1 MAGDMSLR
9 LGRFT
14 RLAPP
19 LTAILLLAAC
29 ARSYPPAPVEFRGA
43 QGGQARPTTSAPAV
57 AARSQGAPVQVAAAN
72 VARPQSHR
80 VQKGETIYTV
90 ARRYGVENS
99 ALVRANNL
107 PPPYR
112 LEAGQVLNIPGGT
125 AQPMPTTVEAS
136 TAPASAGASVAP
148 AALPTDPVR
157 RGVDSAPLAAP
168 GRTSAAPVTAAENHP
183 VQTANASSA
192 PITPSG
198 AVSAPKAPEPHA
210 AVEPIKP
217 AAPVAAAPEP
227 IKVPARPA
235 SPVIEASAN
244 SSAAT
249 AGRNLTAPDVG
260 LPSRDGRSFQWPLRG
275 QIVSEFGAKSGG
287 LHNDGINIAATQ
299 GAAVRAS
306 EAGTV
311 VYAGNEVRGFGNLL
325 LIRHADGWMTAYAHV
340 DEMLVRRDDQVRR
353 GQTIAKVGRTGNVTT
368 PQLHFEIRRGTRSVN
383 PREFLQP
390 ETASLN

>member
-1 MAGDMSLR
+1 MLR
-9 LGRFT
+9 LGRFA
-14 RLAPP
+14 RFAPP

-29 ARSYPPAPVEFRGA
+29 ARSYPPAPVEFRAA
-43 QGGQARPTTSAPAV
+43 QGHTGPTTSAPAV
-57 AARSQGAPVQVAAAN
+57 ATRSQPAPVQMAAAN
-72 VARPQSHR
+72 VARPQTHR

-90 ARRYGVENS
+90 ARRYGVENN

-112 LEAGQVLNIPGGT
+112 LEPGQVLNIPGG
-125 AQPMPTTVEAS
+125 ASQPLPATIEAATPPAATT
-136 TAPASAGASVAP
+136 TQNIAP
-148 AALPTDPVR
+148 AAIPTDGVR
-157 RGVDSAPLAAP
+157 RGVESAPLAAP
-168 GRTSAAPVTAAENHP
+168 GRTSAAPVAAPEAPPTQVASASGAPLASILPGLSKASTEPRAAEP
-183 VQTANASSA
+183 V
-192 PITPSG
+192 
-198 AVSAPKAPEPHA
+198 
-210 AVEPIKP
+210 KP
-217 AAPVAAAPEP
+217 VAPVAASPEP
-227 IKVPARPA
+227 IKVPTRPA
-235 SPVIEASAN
+235 SPVIEAAAS
-244 SSAAT
+244 SSAST
-249 AGRNLTAPDVG
+249 AGRNLVAPDVG

-275 QIVSEFGAKSGG
+275 QIVSEFGAKTGG

-306 EAGTV
+306 EAGVV

-340 DEMLVRRDDQVRR
+340 DDMLVKRDEHVRR

>member
-1 MAGDMSLR
+1 MKR
-9 LGRFT
+9 LGRFA
-14 RLAPP
+14 RFAPP

-29 ARSYPPAPVEFRGA
+29 ARSYPPAPVEFRAA
-43 QGGQARPTTSAPAV
+43 QGHAGPTTSAPTV
-57 AARSQGAPVQVAAAN
+57 ATRSQPAPVQVAAAT
-72 VARPQSHR
+72 VARPQTHR

-90 ARRYGVENS
+90 ARKYGIENG

-112 LEAGQVLNIPGGT
+112 LESGQVLNIPGG
-125 AQPMPTTVEAS
+125 ASQPQPATIEAATT
-136 TAPASAGASVAP
+136 P
-148 AALPTDPVR
+148 AATATHNTTPVAIPTDGAR
-157 RGVDSAPLAAP
+157 RGGIESAPLAAP
-168 GRTSAAPVTAAENHP
+168 GRTSATPVAAPEAVASASGAPLAPIVPGSSKAEPRAAEP
-183 VQTANASSA
+183 V
-192 PITPSG
+192 
-198 AVSAPKAPEPHA
+198 
-210 AVEPIKP
+210 KP
-217 AAPVAAAPEP
+217 VAPVAAAPEP

-235 SPVIEASAN
+235 SPVIEASA
-244 SSAAT
+244 SASAPT
-249 AGRNLTAPDVG
+249 AGRNLVAPDVG
-260 LPSRDGRSFQWPLRG
+260 MPSRDGRSFQWPLRG
-275 QIVSEFGAKSGG
+275 QIVSEFGAKAGG

-299 GAAVRAS
+299 GVAVRAS
-306 EAGTV
+306 EAGVV

-340 DEMLVRRDDQVRR
+340 DEMLVKRDEHVRR

>member
-1 MAGDMSLR
+1 MLR
-9 LGRFT
+9 LGRFA
-14 RLAPP
+14 RFAPP

-29 ARSYPPAPVEFRGA
+29 ARSYPPAPVEFRAA
-43 QGGQARPTTSAPAV
+43 QGHTGPTTSAPSV
-57 AARSQGAPVQVAAAN
+57 AARSQPAPAQVAAAN
-72 VARPQSHR
+72 VARPQTHR

-90 ARRYGVENS
+90 ARRYGIENS

-112 LEAGQVLNIPGGT
+112 LEPGQVLSIPGG
-125 AQPMPTTVEAS
+125 ASQPQPATIEAATTPAAS
-136 TAPASAGASVAP
+136 SATNIAP
-148 AALPTDPVR
+148 AAIPTDPVR
-157 RGVDSAPLAAP
+157 RGVESAPLAAP
-168 GRTSAAPVTAAENHP
+168 GRTSAAPMAAPEAP
-183 VQTANASSA
+183 PAQVASASGAPLA
-192 PITPSG
+192 PILPGS
-198 AVSAPKAPEPHA
+198 SRPLSEPR
-210 AVEPIKP
+210 AVEPV
-217 AAPVAAAPEP
+217 APMATASEP
-227 IKVPARPA
+227 IKVPTRPA
-235 SPVIEASAN
+235 SPVIEASAS
-244 SSAAT
+244 SSAPT
-249 AGRNLTAPDVG
+249 AGRNLAAPDVG

-306 EAGTV
+306 EAGVV

-325 LIRHADGWMTAYAHV
+325 LIRHTDGWMTAYAHV
-340 DEMLVRRDDQVRR
+340 DEMLVKRDEQVRR